1 MPWIGGPPRNWEIT
15 ALSAFDQPSLPSH
28 PWLWNIPIRTMYKST
43 RPWKVLK
50 IAGLGEKGSLV
61 CQPGSIVLRQKCSLI
76 KDVTSDDIQD
86 FAMNAMFTCVCVLS
100 TAFRVSCKTTRSA
113 FPLRSSIV
121 PFACS

>member
-1 MPWIGGPPRNWEIT
+1 
-15 ALSAFDQPSLPSH
+15 
-28 PWLWNIPIRTMYKST
+28 MYKST